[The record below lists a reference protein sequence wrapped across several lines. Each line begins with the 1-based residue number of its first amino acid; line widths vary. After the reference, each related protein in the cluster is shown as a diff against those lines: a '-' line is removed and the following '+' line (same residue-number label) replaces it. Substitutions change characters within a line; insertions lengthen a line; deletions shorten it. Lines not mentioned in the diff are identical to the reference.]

1 MDKKIKLEVPPLEKE
16 DLDAR
21 VIKEAAF
28 RAGSGVRLRSL
39 SQSRDLRK
47 VFGTGIST
55 NLASLSR
62 YDARKGALSDAQREN
77 IRIISSSINH
87 KAKEQMGLEFD
98 LVSPEEFENILK
110 TGDASSF
117 VYSVA
122 EPLVRWK
129 AAQPLYKQ
137 KIWTGME
144 RGELKTALSDEVE
157 AELAI
162 EGEGSSIT
170 DIITTVIEIV
180 MIAKKVVNFVAGLAE
195 SFCGPE
201 NESHTTPPD
210 ELPEGLTLRRDSYLH
225 VPWRE
230 IEWGDNNQEFVAQY
244 LLEVNGGRLDELRVK
259 IRVNLEGSGFD
270 DLEYPI
276 EAAAIEHE
284 GYSYPIPTEIRS
296 TDYQQIHEV
305 VARDVQF
312 LVISVGGRVNYGSD
326 GFMTGAGLVPRGT
339 ATKDGHSLEFG
350 CDDSIWRYGLSI

>member
-21 VIKEAAF
+21 VIKQAAF

-62 YDARKGALSDAQREN
+62 YDARKGVLSDSQREN

-98 LVSPEEFENILK
+98 LVSPEEFESLLK

-117 VYSVA
+117 AFSVA

-137 KIWTGME
+137 KLWTGME
-144 RGELKTALSDEVE
+144 RGELKTALSDGLE
-157 AELAI
+157 AELPI
-162 EGEGSSIT
+162 DEGGSGIGGF
-170 DIITTVIEIV
+170 IITIVEIV
-180 MIAKKVVNFVAGLAE
+180 SIAKEIVNFVADVVG

-210 ELPEGLTLRRDSYLH
+210 GLPEGLTLRRDSYLH
-225 VPWRE
+225 VPWRG
-230 IEWGDNNQEFVAQY
+230 IEFGNNNQDFVAQY

-259 IRVNLEGSGFD
+259 FRVNLEGSGFD

-276 EAAAIEHE
+276 EAYAIAHE
-284 GYSYPIPTEIRS
+284 GYSYPIPTEIRA
-296 TDYQQIHEV
+296 TKYQQIHEV
-305 VARDVQF
+305 VARGVQF
-312 LVISVGGRVNYGSD
+312 LVISVGGRVNYGGD
-326 GFMTGAGLVPRGT
+326 GFMIGAGMVPRGT

-350 CDDSIWRYGLSI
+350 RDDSIWSYGHSI